1 MHTNQPTQLICGFA
15 VLAVSTVML
24 ANASSVVDDSFPVA
38 LQDPAIARELNE
50 GDAAFVEASGLA
62 CNLAPA
68 VWLDPIPHVFEV
80 CFASDN
86 YEPNEIGVLP
96 LGAADVNGDGIT
108 EFFDWRRSN
117 GDGGI
122 LLYQGGGF
130 SYPGAIL
137 YRSTTEIAPNSTRLV
152 RDQVLALTNTDIA
165 TLRQVLGSNLSYM
178 SAVPRGWRDIDLDRD
193 LDLVVSITISYSGVS
208 GIFRKEVW
216 FENSGNEYTPQC
228 SADLN
233 RDGQVNGEDLCLVL
247 ACWTGAE

>member
-1 MHTNQPTQLICGFA
+1 MPTNQPIQLICGFA
-15 VLAVSTVML
+15 VIAVSTVML
-24 ANASSVVDDSFPVA
+24 ANASTVVDESRPVA
-38 LQDPAIARELNE
+38 PQDQANAREPYE
-50 GDAAFVEASGLA
+50 GGAAVVGASALA
-62 CNLAPA
+62 CNLDPA

-86 YEPNEIGVLP
+86 YQPNEIGVLP
-96 LGAADVNGDGIT
+96 LGAADVNGDGLT

-122 LLYQGGGF
+122 LLYQAGGF

-137 YRSTTEIAPNSTRLV
+137 YRSTTEVAPNSTRLV
-152 RDQVLALTNTDIA
+152 RDQVLALSATDIQ
-165 TLRQVLGSNLSYM
+165 TLRQVLGPNLSYM
-178 SAVPRGWRDIDLDRD
+178 SAVPRGWRDVDLDRD
-193 LDLVVSITISYSGVS
+193 LDLVVSVTISYSGLS
-208 GIFRKEVW
+208 GYWQKEVW
-216 FENSGNEYTPQC
+216 FENSGNEYTPPC